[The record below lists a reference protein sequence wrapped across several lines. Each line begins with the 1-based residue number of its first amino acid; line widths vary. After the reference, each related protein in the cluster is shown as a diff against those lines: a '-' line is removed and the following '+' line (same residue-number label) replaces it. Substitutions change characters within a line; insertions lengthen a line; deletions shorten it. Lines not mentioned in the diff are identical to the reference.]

1 MVGEDDTGTPVSM
14 AHEIC
19 DNLPGSELEIIPRAA
34 HLSNVEQPERFNA
47 VLLGF
52 LNRLAK

>member
-1 MVGEDDTGTPVSM
+1 MVGEDDTGTLVSM
-14 AHEIC
+14 AHEIR
-19 DNLPGSELEIIPRAA
+19 DNLPGSELAIIPRAA

-47 VLLGF
+47 VLLRF